1 MNMVDECT
9 SENFSI
15 IQDAK
20 NRDLVKGVLYLLV
33 TVAFVVVFVF
43 FSLVLYSFHFHYF
56 SYFVPKSHEVG
67 PGPEF
72 ERVGFNLLGRSPLV
86 SHFLRMKELM
96 GKEEQP
102 IQAVGRTEIAK
113 LPYPLF

>member
-1 MNMVDECT
+1 MYERELFDYPRCKKLGLSSFT
-9 SENFSI
+9 CW
-15 IQDAK
+15 
-20 NRDLVKGVLYLLV
+20 LLLLLLL
-33 TVAFVVVFVF
+33 FLVF
-43 FSLVLYSFHFHYF
+43 FSLVLFSFQFHYF

>member
-43 FSLVLYSFHFHYF
+43 FH
-56 SYFVPKSHEVG
+56 
-67 PGPEF
+67 
-72 ERVGFNLLGRSPLV
+72 
-86 SHFLRMKELM
+86 
-96 GKEEQP
+96 
-102 IQAVGRTEIAK
+102 
-113 LPYPLF
+113 

>member
-20 NRDLVKGVLYLLV
+20 NRDLVPLPVGYCCCCCC
-33 TVAFVVVFVF
+33 FWFF
-43 FSLVLYSFHFHYF
+43 FSLVLFSFHFHYF

-96 GKEEQP
+96 GKEEQA

>member
-1 MNMVDECT
+1 MNSRVRTFRLSKM
-9 SENFSI
+9 
-15 IQDAK
+15 QK
-20 NRDLVKGVLYLLV
+20 NRDLVPLPVGYCCCCCC
-33 TVAFVVVFVF
+33 FGF
-43 FSLVLYSFHFHYF
+43 FSLVLFSFHFHYL
-56 SYFVPKSHEVG
+56 YFVPKSHEVG

>member
-1 MNMVDECT
+1 MRELFDYPRCKK
-9 SENFSI
+9 S
-15 IQDAK
+15 
-20 NRDLVKGVLYLLV
+20 LLN
-33 TVAFVVVFVF
+33 TFICWLLLLLLLFLVF
-43 FSLVLYSFHFHYF
+43 FSLVLFSFHFHYF